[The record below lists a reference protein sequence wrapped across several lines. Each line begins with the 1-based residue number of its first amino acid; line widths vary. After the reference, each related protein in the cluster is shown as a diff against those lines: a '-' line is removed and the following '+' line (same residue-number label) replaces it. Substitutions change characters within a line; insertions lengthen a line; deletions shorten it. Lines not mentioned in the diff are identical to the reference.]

1 MTLPRIL
8 RCYAEGRPGHWSAIC
23 LDLDIAVDGPTL
35 ASVTESLEKAVSE
48 YCAYV
53 MTLPE
58 ADQRRLL
65 RRKAPLSLRIRFLW
79 HTIRNLWAVHDGG
92 NDPKGRAEFLVPA
105 TCRNT

>member
-1 MTLPRIL
+1 MTLPRVL